1 MSEYN
6 ASASKSTKLILTAL
20 ALGVFG
26 VGVTEFV
33 PVGLLP
39 QIANTFDTSIATTG
53 WVISSYAAG
62 VMVGAPI
69 MTLLS
74 IRRPRKQMLI
84 ILMVLFIIGNLLSA
98 VAPNFALLIIGRIV
112 TSFTHG
118 AFFGIGTVVAAE
130 LAGPGQ
136 RGAAVAYM
144 FSGIS
149 LANLIGVPIGTWIG
163 TMANWRTTFL
173 VIAALGILTAV
184 AIAYLVPNLPS
195 PKNVRVGR
203 EIKAL
208 THPQVILA
216 LLMTLFGFGGVFAAL
231 TYLTPIMTDIAG
243 YAESSMSWILIIVGV
258 GMFTGNWT
266 GGKLADRLLMPT
278 VLAMLFLLAATLF
291 AFNFTAHS
299 AILSLITIFF
309 IGFFGMATVAPLQS
323 VVLEYAKGAPT
334 LASSINIGVFN
345 LGNAVA
351 AWLAGATIT
360 TSLGLTSAGLVG
372 GLMTSLGL
380 VLAIVAVV
388 LRRKAQETRTTISVV
403 EQQPAA

>member
-6 ASASKSTKLILTAL
+6 APASKSIQLTAL
-20 ALGVFG
+20 ALGVFA

-39 QIANTFDTSIATTG
+39 QIAHTFETSIPVTG

-62 VMVGAPI
+62 ATIGAPI

-74 IRRPRKQMLI
+74 IRRPRKQML
-84 ILMVLFIIGNLLSA
+84 LFLTMLLIAGNLLSA
-98 VAPNFALLIIGRIV
+98 LAPNFALLILGRVI

-130 LAGPGQ
+130 LAAPGQ

-163 TMANWRTTFL
+163 TVTNWRTTFL
-173 VIAALGILTAV
+173 IIAALSAFTTA
-184 AIAYLVPNLPS
+184 AIALFIPHLHS
-195 PKNVRVGR
+195 PKDVNIKR

-208 THPQVILA
+208 RHPQVILA

-231 TYLTPIMTDIAG
+231 TFLTPIMTEVAG
-243 YAESSMSWILIIVGV
+243 FSENSMSWILIIVGI

-266 GGKLADRLLMPT
+266 GGKLIDRSLMHT
-278 VLAMLFLLAATLF
+278 VLGMLLLLAISLF
-291 AFNFTAHS
+291 ALTFTAHS
-299 AILSLITIFF
+299 SLLSLATVFF
-309 IGFFGMATVAPLQS
+309 IGFFGMATIAPLQS
-323 VVLEYAKGAPT
+323 VVLEYASGAPT
-334 LASSINIGVFN
+334 LASSLNIGAFN
-345 LGNAVA
+345 LGNAIA
-351 AWLAGATIT
+351 AWLAGATIS
-360 TSLGLTSAGLVG
+360 TSLGLASVGIVG
-372 GLMTSLGL
+372 GLMTSFGL
-380 VLAIVAVV
+380 ILAIIALG
-388 LRRKAQETRTTISVV
+388 LRRKASLN
-403 EQQPAA
+403 